1 LRTSIN
7 VLGDAYGCGIVEHL
21 SQDELRKLD
30 EEAEHEFNKIVAAQQ
45 HQHQGTTL
53 FNDDTLIISSTN
65 PNDTTINNAELL
77 DERSRM
83 ITSSS
88 QQFNEFRKF
97 DARRCSNKSQI
108 SFNGACVI
116 PEEEH
121 ADTPS
126 IVVMDAVRRRSRAML
141 FSSKI
146 PYSVYSMPHISNYAQ
161 NNSNM
166 NMSHYSN
173 LNEKANSPQGVN
185 SDSNV

>member
-1 LRTSIN
+1 MYKRDRLRTSIN

-21 SQDELRKLD
+21 SRNELRKLD
-30 EEAEHEFNKIVAAQQ
+30 EEAENEFNKIVAAQQ
-45 HQHQGTTL
+45 QGASIL
-53 FNDDTLIISSTN
+53 NDDTLIISSTN
-65 PNDTTINNAELL
+65 PNDTPTINTDFV

-83 ITSSS
+83 VNSSS

-97 DARRCSNKSQI
+97 DARRPSNRSQI
-108 SFNGACVI
+108 SFNGGCVI
-116 PEEEH
+116 PEEH

-146 PYSVYSMPHISNYAQ
+146 PYSVYSMPHISNYA
-161 NNSNM
+161 NNNA
-166 NMSHYSN
+166 NTSHYSN
-173 LNEKANSPQGVN
+173 LNEKASPQGVN